1 MMMVIFFLKK
11 NFNNNDFIKKKL
23 LKSYLQLIHFKR
35 NYFFKTLFTIPFV
48 LKRIHL
54 VLMRRKIHFIKQ
66 KLFKLRRFISMK
78 TIHFD

>member
-1 MMMVIFFLKK
+1 MMMVIFFKKK

-35 NYFFKTLFTIPFV
+35 NYFFKTLFTIRFV
-48 LKRIHL
+48 FKKIRE
-54 VLMRRKIHFIKQ
+54 VLMRKKIHFIKQ

>member
-1 MMMVIFFLKK
+1 MVIFFLKK

-54 VLMRRKIHFIKQ
+54 VLMRKKIHFIKQ

>member
-1 MMMVIFFLKK
+1 MMMVILFLKM

-48 LKRIHL
+48 LKKIHL
-54 VLMRRKIHFIKQ
+54 VLMRKKIHFIKQ